1 AWGVSVPRPGGGLAP
16 AWQVGAAVVRLQP
29 VDLPLG
35 VAAGLGGALVAHLFG
50 LLLRASRGLAGRL
63 PAWARPPAAGLVL
76 GALAFG
82 FPDGLTFGES
92 QVAGWVRAPGMA
104 ASVLVLAGAG
114 HLLSAAVALAGR
126 WKGGIIIPL
135 FLVGY
140 CLGQATAAWTGLGS
154 HQLVLATSLM
164 VACNVGVTKT
174 PLGSTLVVAQLTG
187 VRVLPPMLLAA
198 LVSLAL
204 TTRVTFVGAQ
214 RSRDLPPARTPGP
227 PHLTKHTKA
236 DKRLSA

>member
-1 AWGVSVPRPGGGLAP
+1 LALEILHRKGLEYYEAVLPACAGSLAGYGVYVTLTGRGLAP

-29 VDLPLG
+29 VGLPLG
-35 VAAGLGGALVAHLFG
+35 VAAGLGGALVPHPFRP
-50 LLLRASRGLAGRL
+50 LLRASRGVAGRS
-63 PAWARPPAAGLVL
+63 PGWAGPPAAGLVL

-135 FLVGY
+135 F
-140 CLGQATAAWTGLGS
+140 
-154 HQLVLATSLM
+154 
-164 VACNVGVTKT
+164 
-174 PLGSTLVVAQLTG
+174 
-187 VRVLPPMLLAA
+187 
-198 LVSLAL
+198 
-204 TTRVTFVGAQ
+204 
-214 RSRDLPPARTPGP
+214 
-227 PHLTKHTKA
+227 
-236 DKRLSA
+236 